1 MCIIYTVKRTPCRV
15 DLKPIG
21 HKLSWCG
28 NQYHEF
34 QYLYKCITFLGGL
47 RDTLNPFNSK
57 LITLIL
63 RGGLWTFSWNLVLC
77 VPRRDICFDGPV
89 DKANCINAFEHV
101 LICTPDFIRGGYA
114 IKFRNTHYIKPVG
127 QPKMWFNWRSYG
139 LSQVVSNQQYFK
151 LRRKLYS
158 RKDFKM

>member
-57 LITLIL
+57 LMTLIL
-63 RGGLWTFSWNLVLC
+63 RGGLWTFSLNLALFAPPLSTVTPGRKPSLSRLHAVLHTYMYMR
-77 VPRRDICFDGPV
+77 PTGEIQATFL
-89 DKANCINAFEHV
+89 A
-101 LICTPDFIRGGYA
+101 LYL
-114 IKFRNTHYIKPVG
+114 KFVNTELG
-127 QPKMWFNWRSYG
+127 QSSSEKTFGIHNTCRLPHHDSLCPLDLKST
-139 LSQVVSNQQYFK
+139 LK
-151 LRRKLYS
+151 
-158 RKDFKM
+158 